1 MTRAQKTRTASFHCK
16 VGLSYPPCLYAL
28 PPNKD
33 GQTYYSLLHAMVNL
47 MQDPSPSMI
56 LLDFEMAAVNSF
68 REVFPNALLQGCYF
82 HLNQCLVRKVQNL
95 DLKRMFD

>member
-1 MTRAQKTRTASFHCK
+1 
-16 VGLSYPPCLYAL
+16 
-28 PPNKD
+28 
-33 GQTYYSLLHAMVNL
+33 MVNL

-95 DLKRMFD
+95 DLKRRFDEDMEYKLMVKSMAALSFVPTDEVAEIFNQLTATFPDDEATF